1 MLWEPRISPIRQ
13 NTTRRDGE
21 GYNEKGDD
29 DPTLFANG
37 GQELSSEELMR
48 MVTEA

>member
-13 NTTRRDGE
+13 NTTRSDGF
-21 GYNEKGDD
+21 YNEKGDAD
-29 DPTLFANG
+29 HTLFANG
-37 GQELSSEELMR
+37 EQELSSEELMR